1 MNTKKTLAVLLCA
14 ALALTLAACG
24 AKTDSEPLPTATP
37 EVTAT
42 PEPTAEPTEEVTIH
56 DFDIYVDA
64 FKDEYDIEITSTD
77 DGTDIA
83 DTDALYAYL
92 YNNGVTRQAV
102 QADLDEGCDSP
113 YIDGYLTYL
122 DDLDKPSEDA
132 IQPVSKSV
140 DLSNATVHSGSEFG
154 MVADVYEVDGKYYI
168 EDGHEVK
175 YDTKYNEWY
184 VDMTDDFA
192 GVQVDKTSEEIA
204 ADNKKAEED
213 TQRAKDAFESGKY
226 EDILNKYPGL

>member
-1 MNTKKTLAVLLCA
+1 MNTKKPLAVLLCA

-42 PEPTAEPTEEVTIH
+42 PEPTATSEPTAEPAEEVTIH

-64 FKDEYDIEITSTD
+64 FKDENDIEITSTD

-83 DTDALYAYL
+83 DTNALYVYL

-122 DDLDKPSEDA
+122 DDLDKPSET
-132 IQPVSKSV
+132 PSKSLDDYEV
-140 DLSNATVHSGSEFG
+140 AEDGEVIIDDWSSLVGGGSDSDVSSGFSG
-154 MVADVYEVDGKYYI
+154 MVDGSQDLHDAVKSG
-168 EDGHEVK
+168 EAQRTLDEMFARHPEWDGLRSH
-175 YDTKYNEWY
+175 
-184 VDMTDDFA
+184 
-192 GVQVDKTSEEIA
+192 
-204 ADNKKAEED
+204 
-213 TQRAKDAFESGKY
+213 
-226 EDILNKYPGL
+226 

>member
-1 MNTKKTLAVLLCA
+1 MNTKKPLAVLLSA

-42 PEPTAEPTEEVTIH
+42 PEPTAEPAEEVTIH

-64 FKDEYDIEITSTD
+64 FKDENDIEITSTD

-83 DTDALYAYL
+83 DTDALYVYL

-122 DDLDKPSEDA
+122 DDLDKPSETPSNTEIDFSKADA
-132 IQPVSKSV
+132 
-140 DLSNATVHSGSEFG
+140 VHDCSEFG
-154 MVADVYEVDGKYYI
+154 GVAGVKVYEINGHYYL
-168 EDGHEVK
+168 EDGLEL
-175 YDTKYNEWY
+175 
-184 VDMTDDFA
+184 
-192 GVQVDKTSEEIA
+192 
-204 ADNKKAEED
+204 
-213 TQRAKDAFESGKY
+213 AKDADGNWAVLVPDMGVADSITKEEIDESTQKVVDAIESGKY
-226 EDILNKYPGL
+226 DDLIKKYGLGQTN

>member
-42 PEPTAEPTEEVTIH
+42 PEPTAEPAEEVTIH

-64 FKDEYDIEITSTD
+64 FKDENDIEITSTD

-83 DTDALYAYL
+83 DTDALYVYL

-122 DDLDKPSEDA
+122 DDLDKPSET
-132 IQPVSKSV
+132 PSKSL
-140 DLSNATVHSGSEFG
+140 D
-154 MVADVYEVDGKYYI
+154 DYEVA
-168 EDGHEVK
+168 EDGEIII
-175 YDTKYNEWY
+175 
-184 VDMTDDFA
+184 DDWSSLV
-192 GVQVDKTSEEIA
+192 GGGSDSDVSVGSSGMIDRSEEL
-204 ADNKKAEED
+204 EE
-213 TQRAKDAFESGKY
+213 KIESGEAQKFAD
-226 EDILNKYPGL
+226 EWLANHPGLKP

>member
-1 MNTKKTLAVLLCA
+1 MNTKKPLAVLLCA

-37 EVTAT
+37 EVTAPPEPTAT
-42 PEPTAEPTEEVTIH
+42 PEPTAEPAEEVAIH

-64 FKDEYDIEITSTD
+64 FKDENNIEITSTD

-83 DTDALYAYL
+83 DTNALYVYL

-122 DDLDKPSEDA
+122 DDLDKPSET
-132 IQPVSKSV
+132 PSKSLDDYEV
-140 DLSNATVHSGSEFG
+140 AEDGEVIIDDWSSLVGGGSGS
-154 MVADVYEVDGKYYI
+154 DGQSGFDGI
-168 EDGHEVK
+168 EDGSQDLHEWVESGEAQK
-175 YDTKYNEWY
+175 Y
-184 VDMTDDFA
+184 VDEWLA
-192 GVQVDKTSEEIA
+192 
-204 ADNKKAEED
+204 NH
-213 TQRAKDAFESGKY
+213 
-226 EDILNKYPGL
+226 PGLKP

>member
-1 MNTKKTLAVLLCA
+1 MNTKKTLAVLLSA

-42 PEPTAEPTEEVTIH
+42 PAPTATPEPTAEPAEEVTIH

-64 FKDEYDIEITSTD
+64 FKDENDIEITSTD

-83 DTDALYAYL
+83 DTDALYVYL

-122 DDLDKPSEDA
+122 DNLDKPSET
-132 IQPVSKSV
+132 PSKSL
-140 DLSNATVHSGSEFG
+140 D
-154 MVADVYEVDGKYYI
+154 DYEVA
-168 EDGHEVK
+168 EDGEIII
-175 YDTKYNEWY
+175 DDWSERFGSSSDMQNGFDGI
-184 VDMTDDFA
+184 VDR
-192 GVQVDKTSEEIA
+192 SEELGEKVA
-204 ADNKKAEED
+204 SGELQKKLEEI
-213 TQRAKDAFESGKY
+213 QARHP
-226 EDILNKYPGL
+226 DIDM

>member
-1 MNTKKTLAVLLCA
+1 MNTKKTLAVLLSA

-42 PEPTAEPTEEVTIH
+42 PEPTAEPAEEVTIH

-64 FKDEYDIEITSTD
+64 FKDENDIEITSTD

-83 DTDALYAYL
+83 DTDALYVYL

-122 DDLDKPSEDA
+122 DDLDKPSETT
-132 IQPVSKSV
+132 SKSLDDYEV
-140 DLSNATVHSGSEFG
+140 AEDGEIIIDDWSSLVGGGSDSDVSVGSSG
-154 MVADVYEVDGKYYI
+154 MVDR
-168 EDGHEVK
+168 
-175 YDTKYNEWY
+175 
-184 VDMTDDFA
+184 
-192 GVQVDKTSEEIA
+192 SEEL
-204 ADNKKAEED
+204 EE
-213 TQRAKDAFESGKY
+213 KIESGEAQKFAD
-226 EDILNKYPGL
+226 EWLANHPGLKP

>member
-42 PEPTAEPTEEVTIH
+42 PEPTAEPAEEVTIH

-64 FKDEYDIEITSTD
+64 FKDENDIEITSTD

-83 DTDALYAYL
+83 DTNALYVYL

-122 DDLDKPSEDA
+122 DDLDKPSETT
-132 IQPVSKSV
+132 SKSL
-140 DLSNATVHSGSEFG
+140 D
-154 MVADVYEVDGKYYI
+154 DYEVA
-168 EDGHEVK
+168 EDGEIII
-175 YDTKYNEWY
+175 
-184 VDMTDDFA
+184 DDWSSLV
-192 GVQVDKTSEEIA
+192 GGGSDSDVSVGSSGMIDRSEEL
-204 ADNKKAEED
+204 EE
-213 TQRAKDAFESGKY
+213 KIESGEAQKFAD
-226 EDILNKYPGL
+226 EWLANHPGLKP

>member
-1 MNTKKTLAVLLCA
+1 MNTKKTLAVLLFA

-42 PEPTAEPTEEVTIH
+42 PEPTAEPAEEVTIH

-64 FKDEYDIEITSTD
+64 FKDENDIEITSTD

-83 DTDALYAYL
+83 DTDTLYVYL

-122 DDLDKPSEDA
+122 DNLDKPSET
-132 IQPVSKSV
+132 PSKSL
-140 DLSNATVHSGSEFG
+140 D
-154 MVADVYEVDGKYYI
+154 DYEVAEDGEIIIDDWSERFGSSGDMQNGFDGI
-168 EDGHEVK
+168 EDKSDELRK
-175 YDTKYNEWY
+175 
-184 VDMTDDFA
+184 
-192 GVQVDKTSEEIA
+192 QV
-204 ADNKKAEED
+204 
-213 TQRAKDAFESGKY
+213 ESGELQKKLD
-226 EDILNKYPGL
+226 EIQARHPDLDF

>member
-42 PEPTAEPTEEVTIH
+42 PEPTAEPAEEVTIH

-64 FKDEYDIEITSTD
+64 FKDENDIEITSTD

-83 DTDALYAYL
+83 DTNALYVYL

-122 DDLDKPSEDA
+122 DDLDKPSETPSNTEIDFSKADA
-132 IQPVSKSV
+132 
-140 DLSNATVHSGSEFG
+140 VHDGSEFG
-154 MVADVYEVDGKYYI
+154 GVAGVKVYEINGHYYLKDGL
-168 EDGHEVK
+168 EL
-175 YDTKYNEWY
+175 
-184 VDMTDDFA
+184 
-192 GVQVDKTSEEIA
+192 
-204 ADNKKAEED
+204 
-213 TQRAKDAFESGKY
+213 AKDADGNWAVLVPDMGVADSITKEEIDESTQKVVDAIESGKY
-226 EDILNKYPGL
+226 DDLIKKYGLGQTN

>member
-42 PEPTAEPTEEVTIH
+42 PELTATPEPTAEPAEEVTIH

-64 FKDEYDIEITSTD
+64 FKDENDIEITSTD

-83 DTDALYAYL
+83 DTDALYVYL

-122 DDLDKPSEDA
+122 DDLDKPSET
-132 IQPVSKSV
+132 PSKSLDDYEV
-140 DLSNATVHSGSEFG
+140 AEDGEIIIDDWSSLVGGSSDSDVSSGFSG
-154 MVADVYEVDGKYYI
+154 MVDRGQEL
-168 EDGHEVK
+168 
-175 YDTKYNEWY
+175 N
-184 VDMTDDFA
+184 
-192 GVQVDKTSEEIA
+192 
-204 ADNKKAEED
+204 
-213 TQRAKDAFESGKY
+213 DAYESG
-226 EDILNKYPGL
+226 EAQRTMDEIFANHPELDVLRSH

>member
-1 MNTKKTLAVLLCA
+1 MNTKKPLAVLLSA

-42 PEPTAEPTEEVTIH
+42 PEPTAEPAEEVTIH

-64 FKDEYDIEITSTD
+64 FKDENDIEITSTD

-83 DTDALYAYL
+83 DTDALYVYL

-122 DDLDKPSEDA
+122 DDLDKPSETPSNTEIDFSKADA
-132 IQPVSKSV
+132 
-140 DLSNATVHSGSEFG
+140 VHDGSEFG
-154 MVADVYEVDGKYYI
+154 GVAGVKVYEINGHYYLKDGL
-168 EDGHEVK
+168 EL
-175 YDTKYNEWY
+175 
-184 VDMTDDFA
+184 
-192 GVQVDKTSEEIA
+192 
-204 ADNKKAEED
+204 
-213 TQRAKDAFESGKY
+213 AKDADGNWAVLVPDMGVADSITKEEIDESTQKVVDAIESGKY
-226 EDILNKYPGL
+226 DDLIKKYGLGQTN

>member
-1 MNTKKTLAVLLCA
+1 MNTKKPLAVLFCA

-24 AKTDSEPLPTATP
+24 AKTDSEPQPTATP

-42 PEPTAEPTEEVTIH
+42 PAPTATPEPTAEPAEEVTIH

-64 FKDEYDIEITSTD
+64 FKDENDIEITSTD

-83 DTDALYAYL
+83 DTDALYVYL

-122 DDLDKPSEDA
+122 DDLDKPDENTGKNLEDYEVAEDGEIIIDDWAEKIGGSSDGDVQSGFSGIVDGSED
-132 IQPVSKSV
+132 
-140 DLSNATVHSGSEFG
+140 LR
-154 MVADVYEVDGKYYI
+154 
-168 EDGHEVK
+168 
-175 YDTKYNEWY
+175 
-184 VDMTDDFA
+184 
-192 GVQVDKTSEEIA
+192 
-204 ADNKKAEED
+204 KAV
-213 TQRAKDAFESGKY
+213 ESGEAQRTLDEMKSRHP
-226 EDILNKYPGL
+226 DWTI

>member
-1 MNTKKTLAVLLCA
+1 MNTKKPLAVLLCA

-42 PEPTAEPTEEVTIH
+42 PEPTAEPAEEVTIH

-64 FKDEYDIEITSTD
+64 FKDENDIEITSTD

-83 DTDALYAYL
+83 DTDALYVYL

-122 DDLDKPSEDA
+122 DDLDKPSETPSNTEIDFSKADA
-132 IQPVSKSV
+132 
-140 DLSNATVHSGSEFG
+140 VHDGSEFG
-154 MVADVYEVDGKYYI
+154 CTAGIKVYEINGHYYFENGYEI
-168 EDGHEVK
+168 AKNEDGSWSMIVPGLGEA
-175 YDTKYNEWY
+175 DNITK
-184 VDMTDDFA
+184 
-192 GVQVDKTSEEIA
+192 EEI
-204 ADNKKAEED
+204 DESSKQLENYY
-213 TQRAKDAFESGKY
+213 ESGQALKDLDAY
-226 EDILNKYPGL
+226 YAKHPDQQH

>member
-1 MNTKKTLAVLLCA
+1 MNTKKPFAVLLSA

-42 PEPTAEPTEEVTIH
+42 PEPTAEPAEEVTIH

-64 FKDEYDIEITSTD
+64 FKDENDIEITSTD

-83 DTDALYAYL
+83 DTDALYVYL

-122 DDLDKPSEDA
+122 DNLDKPSET
-132 IQPVSKSV
+132 PSKSL
-140 DLSNATVHSGSEFG
+140 D
-154 MVADVYEVDGKYYI
+154 DYEVAEDGEVIIDDWSERFGSSGDMQNGFDGI
-168 EDGHEVK
+168 EDKGDELMRK
-175 YDTKYNEWY
+175 Y
-184 VDMTDDFA
+184 
-192 GVQVDKTSEEIA
+192 
-204 ADNKKAEED
+204 
-213 TQRAKDAFESGKY
+213 ESGELQQKAD
-226 EDILNKYPGL
+226 EIRARHPDIYM

>member
-42 PEPTAEPTEEVTIH
+42 PEPTAEPVEEVTIH

-64 FKDEYDIEITSTD
+64 FKDENDIEITSTD

-83 DTDALYAYL
+83 DTDALYVYL

-102 QADLDEGCDSP
+102 QSDLDEGCDSP

-122 DDLDKPSEDA
+122 DDLDKPSET
-132 IQPVSKSV
+132 PSKSLDDYEV
-140 DLSNATVHSGSEFG
+140 AEDGEIIIDDWSSLVGGGSDSDVSVGSSG
-154 MVADVYEVDGKYYI
+154 MVDRGDELGEKVASGQAQKELDEMFARHPEWDGLRS
-168 EDGHEVK
+168 H
-175 YDTKYNEWY
+175 
-184 VDMTDDFA
+184 
-192 GVQVDKTSEEIA
+192 
-204 ADNKKAEED
+204 
-213 TQRAKDAFESGKY
+213 
-226 EDILNKYPGL
+226 

>member
-24 AKTDSEPLPTATP
+24 AKTDAEPLPTATP

-42 PEPTAEPTEEVTIH
+42 PEPTAEPAEEVTIH

-64 FKDEYDIEITSTD
+64 FKDENDIEITSTD

-83 DTDALYAYL
+83 DTDALYVYL

-122 DDLDKPSEDA
+122 DDLDKPSETPSNTEIDFSKADA
-132 IQPVSKSV
+132 
-140 DLSNATVHSGSEFG
+140 VHDGSEFG
-154 MVADVYEVDGKYYI
+154 GVAGVKVYEINGHYYLKDGL
-168 EDGHEVK
+168 EL
-175 YDTKYNEWY
+175 
-184 VDMTDDFA
+184 
-192 GVQVDKTSEEIA
+192 
-204 ADNKKAEED
+204 
-213 TQRAKDAFESGKY
+213 AKDADGNWAVLVPDMGVADSITKEEIDESTQKVVDAIESGKY
-226 EDILNKYPGL
+226 DDLIKKYGLGQTN

>member
-1 MNTKKTLAVLLCA
+1 MNTKKPLAVLLCA

-24 AKTDSEPLPTATP
+24 AKTDSEPQPTATP

-42 PEPTAEPTEEVTIH
+42 PEPTATPEATAEPDEEVTIH

-64 FKDEYDIEITSTD
+64 FKDENDIEITSTD

-83 DTDALYAYL
+83 DTDALYVYL

-122 DDLDKPSEDA
+122 DNLDKPDENTGKNLEDYEVA
-132 IQPVSKSV
+132 EDGEIIIDDWNEKIGGSSDGDVSV
-140 DLSNATVHSGSEFG
+140 GSSG
-154 MVADVYEVDGKYYI
+154 MVDRGEELRQKY
-168 EDGHEVK
+168 
-175 YDTKYNEWY
+175 
-184 VDMTDDFA
+184 
-192 GVQVDKTSEEIA
+192 
-204 ADNKKAEED
+204 
-213 TQRAKDAFESGKY
+213 ESGEMQK
-226 EDILNKYPGL
+226 ELDEIQARHPDLDL

>member
-1 MNTKKTLAVLLCA
+1 MNTKKPLAVLLSA

-42 PEPTAEPTEEVTIH
+42 PEPTAEPAEEVTIH

-64 FKDEYDIEITSTD
+64 FKDENDIEITSTD

-83 DTDALYAYL
+83 DTDALYVYL

-122 DDLDKPSEDA
+122 DDLDKPSETT
-132 IQPVSKSV
+132 SKSLDDYEV
-140 DLSNATVHSGSEFG
+140 AEDGEIIIDDWSSLVGGGSDSDVSVGSSG
-154 MVADVYEVDGKYYI
+154 MVDR
-168 EDGHEVK
+168 
-175 YDTKYNEWY
+175 
-184 VDMTDDFA
+184 
-192 GVQVDKTSEEIA
+192 SEEL
-204 ADNKKAEED
+204 EE
-213 TQRAKDAFESGKY
+213 KIESGEAQKFAD
-226 EDILNKYPGL
+226 EWLANHPGLKP

>member
-24 AKTDSEPLPTATP
+24 AKTDSEPVPTATP

-42 PEPTAEPTEEVTIH
+42 PEPAATPEPTAEPAEEVAIH

-64 FKDEYDIEITSTD
+64 FKDENDIEITSTD

-83 DTDALYAYL
+83 DTDALYVYL

-113 YIDGYLTYL
+113 YIDGYLAYL
-122 DDLDKPSEDA
+122 DDLDSRVKP
-132 IQPVSKSV
+132 
-140 DLSNATVHSGSEFG
+140 HR
-154 MVADVYEVDGKYYI
+154 
-168 EDGHEVK
+168 
-175 YDTKYNEWY
+175 
-184 VDMTDDFA
+184 
-192 GVQVDKTSEEIA
+192 
-204 ADNKKAEED
+204 
-213 TQRAKDAFESGKY
+213 RALMIMK
-226 EDILNKYPGL
+226 

>member
-1 MNTKKTLAVLLCA
+1 MNTKKPLAVLLCA

-42 PEPTAEPTEEVTIH
+42 PEPTAEPAEEVAIH

-64 FKDEYDIEITSTD
+64 FKDENDIEITSTD

-83 DTDALYAYL
+83 DTNALYVYL

-122 DDLDKPSEDA
+122 DDLDKPSET
-132 IQPVSKSV
+132 PSKSL
-140 DLSNATVHSGSEFG
+140 D
-154 MVADVYEVDGKYYI
+154 DYEVAEDGEVIIDDWSSLVGGGSDSDGQSGFDGI
-168 EDGHEVK
+168 EDGSQDLHD
-175 YDTKYNEWY
+175 YY
-184 VDMTDDFA
+184 
-192 GVQVDKTSEEIA
+192 TSGQMQKDLDEI
-204 ADNKKAEED
+204 
-213 TQRAKDAFESGKY
+213 RARHP
-226 EDILNKYPGL
+226 DIYM

>member
-1 MNTKKTLAVLLCA
+1 MLLCA

-42 PEPTAEPTEEVTIH
+42 PEPTAEPVEEVTIH

-64 FKDEYDIEITSTD
+64 FKDENDIEITSTD

-83 DTDALYAYL
+83 DTDALYVYL

-102 QADLDEGCDSP
+102 QSDLDEGCDSP

-122 DDLDKPSEDA
+122 DDLDKPSENTSNTTEIDFSKADA
-132 IQPVSKSV
+132 
-140 DLSNATVHSGSEFG
+140 VHDSGEFG
-154 MVADVYEVDGKYYI
+154 GDAGYKVYEINGHYYL
-168 EDGHEVK
+168 EDGLEL
-175 YDTKYNEWY
+175 
-184 VDMTDDFA
+184 
-192 GVQVDKTSEEIA
+192 
-204 ADNKKAEED
+204 
-213 TQRAKDAFESGKY
+213 AKDADGNWAVLVPDMGVADSITKEEIDESTQKVVDAIESGEY

>member
-42 PEPTAEPTEEVTIH
+42 PEPTAEPAEEVTIH

-64 FKDEYDIEITSTD
+64 FKDENDIEITSTD

-83 DTDALYAYL
+83 DTDALYVYL

-122 DDLDKPSEDA
+122 DDLDKPSETPSNTKIDFSKADA
-132 IQPVSKSV
+132 
-140 DLSNATVHSGSEFG
+140 VHDSGEFGCDTGYKVYEINGHYYFKDGSELVKDADG
-154 MVADVYEVDGKYYI
+154 NWAVLVPDLGVADSI
-168 EDGHEVK
+168 
-175 YDTKYNEWY
+175 TK
-184 VDMTDDFA
+184 
-192 GVQVDKTSEEIA
+192 EEI
-204 ADNKKAEED
+204 DESSKQLENYY
-213 TQRAKDAFESGKY
+213 ESGQALKDLDAY
-226 EDILNKYPGL
+226 YAKHPNQQH

>member
-1 MNTKKTLAVLLCA
+1 MNTKKPLAVLLCA

-24 AKTDSEPLPTATP
+24 AKTDSEPQPTATP

-42 PEPTAEPTEEVTIH
+42 PEPTTTPEPTAEPAEEVTIH

-64 FKDEYDIEITSTD
+64 FKDENDIEITSTD

-83 DTDALYAYL
+83 DTDALYVYL

-122 DDLDKPSEDA
+122 DNLDKPDENTGKNLEDYEVA
-132 IQPVSKSV
+132 EDGEIIIDDWNEKIGGSSDGDVSV
-140 DLSNATVHSGSEFG
+140 GSSG
-154 MVADVYEVDGKYYI
+154 MVDRGEELRQKY
-168 EDGHEVK
+168 
-175 YDTKYNEWY
+175 
-184 VDMTDDFA
+184 
-192 GVQVDKTSEEIA
+192 
-204 ADNKKAEED
+204 
-213 TQRAKDAFESGKY
+213 ESGEMQK
-226 EDILNKYPGL
+226 ELDEIQARHPDLDL

>member
-1 MNTKKTLAVLLCA
+1 MNTKKTLAVLLSA

-42 PEPTAEPTEEVTIH
+42 PEPTAEPAEEVTIH

-64 FKDEYDIEITSTD
+64 FKDENDIEITSTD

-83 DTDALYAYL
+83 DTDALYVYL

-122 DDLDKPSEDA
+122 DDLDKPSETPSNTEIDFSKADA
-132 IQPVSKSV
+132 
-140 DLSNATVHSGSEFG
+140 VHDGSEFG
-154 MVADVYEVDGKYYI
+154 GVAGVKVYEINGHYYLKDGL
-168 EDGHEVK
+168 EL
-175 YDTKYNEWY
+175 
-184 VDMTDDFA
+184 
-192 GVQVDKTSEEIA
+192 
-204 ADNKKAEED
+204 
-213 TQRAKDAFESGKY
+213 AKDADGNWAVLVPDMGVADSITKEEIDESTQKVVDAIESGKY
-226 EDILNKYPGL
+226 DDLIKKYGLGQTN

>member
-1 MNTKKTLAVLLCA
+1 MNTKKPLAVLLCA

-24 AKTDSEPLPTATP
+24 AKTDSEPVPTATP

-42 PEPTAEPTEEVTIH
+42 PEPTATPESTAEPAEEVAIH

-64 FKDEYDIEITSTD
+64 FKDENDIEITSTD

-83 DTDALYAYL
+83 DTDALYVYL

-122 DDLDKPSEDA
+122 DDLDKPSET
-132 IQPVSKSV
+132 PSKSLDDYEV
-140 DLSNATVHSGSEFG
+140 AEDGEVIIDDWSSLVGGSDSDVSSGSSG
-154 MVADVYEVDGKYYI
+154 MVDGSQDLHDY
-168 EDGHEVK
+168 VK
-175 YDTKYNEWY
+175 SGQMQKDL
-184 VDMTDDFA
+184 D
-192 GVQVDKTSEEIA
+192 EIQ
-204 ADNKKAEED
+204 AEHPNM
-213 TQRAKDAFESGKY
+213 Y
-226 EDILNKYPGL
+226 M

>member
-1 MNTKKTLAVLLCA
+1 MNTKKTLAVLLSA

-42 PEPTAEPTEEVTIH
+42 PEPTADPAEEVTIH

-64 FKDEYDIEITSTD
+64 FKDENDIEITSTD

-83 DTDALYAYL
+83 DTNALYVYL

-122 DDLDKPSEDA
+122 DDLDKPSETT
-132 IQPVSKSV
+132 SKSLDDYEV
-140 DLSNATVHSGSEFG
+140 AEDGEIIIDDWSSLVGGGSDSDVSVGSSG
-154 MVADVYEVDGKYYI
+154 MVDR
-168 EDGHEVK
+168 
-175 YDTKYNEWY
+175 
-184 VDMTDDFA
+184 
-192 GVQVDKTSEEIA
+192 SEEL
-204 ADNKKAEED
+204 EE
-213 TQRAKDAFESGKY
+213 KIESGEAQKFAD
-226 EDILNKYPGL
+226 EWLANHPGLKP

>member
-42 PEPTAEPTEEVTIH
+42 PEPTAEPVEEVTIH

-64 FKDEYDIEITSTD
+64 FKDENDIEITSTD

-83 DTDALYAYL
+83 DTDALYVYL

-122 DDLDKPSEDA
+122 DDLDKPSETPSNTKIDFSKADA
-132 IQPVSKSV
+132 
-140 DLSNATVHSGSEFG
+140 VHDSGEFG
-154 MVADVYEVDGKYYI
+154 CDAGYKVYEINGHYYL
-168 EDGHEVK
+168 EDGLEL
-175 YDTKYNEWY
+175 
-184 VDMTDDFA
+184 
-192 GVQVDKTSEEIA
+192 
-204 ADNKKAEED
+204 
-213 TQRAKDAFESGKY
+213 AKDADGNWAVLVPDMGVADSITKEEIDESTQKVVDAIESGEY

>member
-1 MNTKKTLAVLLCA
+1 MNTKKTLAVLLSA

-42 PEPTAEPTEEVTIH
+42 PEPTAEPVEEVTIH

-64 FKDEYDIEITSTD
+64 FKDENDIEITSTD

-122 DDLDKPSEDA
+122 DDLDKPSET
-132 IQPVSKSV
+132 PSKSL
-140 DLSNATVHSGSEFG
+140 D
-154 MVADVYEVDGKYYI
+154 DYEVA
-168 EDGHEVK
+168 EDGEVII
-175 YDTKYNEWY
+175 
-184 VDMTDDFA
+184 DDWSSLV
-192 GVQVDKTSEEIA
+192 GGGSDSDVSVGSSGM
-204 ADNKKAEED
+204 ED
-213 TQRAKDAFESGKY
+213 IGDEVRKSVESGEAQRVLDEMKSRHP
-226 EDILNKYPGL
+226 DWTI

>member
-1 MNTKKTLAVLLCA
+1 MNTKKPLAVLLCA

-24 AKTDSEPLPTATP
+24 AKTDSEPQPTATP

-42 PEPTAEPTEEVTIH
+42 PEPTATPEATAEPDEEVTIH

-64 FKDEYDIEITSTD
+64 FKDENNIEITSTD

-83 DTDALYAYL
+83 DTDALYVYL

-122 DDLDKPSEDA
+122 DDLDKPSETPSNTEIDFSKADA
-132 IQPVSKSV
+132 
-140 DLSNATVHSGSEFG
+140 VHDSSEFG
-154 MVADVYEVDGKYYI
+154 CIAGEKVYEINGHYYL
-168 EDGHEVK
+168 EDGLEL
-175 YDTKYNEWY
+175 
-184 VDMTDDFA
+184 
-192 GVQVDKTSEEIA
+192 
-204 ADNKKAEED
+204 
-213 TQRAKDAFESGKY
+213 AKDADGNWAVLVPDMGVADSITKEEIDESTQKAKDYLDSEGWKN
-226 EDILNKYPGL
+226 LKNMR

>member
-1 MNTKKTLAVLLCA
+1 MNTKKPLAVLLCA

-24 AKTDSEPLPTATP
+24 AKTDSEPMPTATP

-42 PEPTAEPTEEVTIH
+42 PEPTATPESTAEPAEEVTIH

-64 FKDEYDIEITSTD
+64 FKDENNIEITSTD

-83 DTDALYAYL
+83 DTDALYVYL

-122 DDLDKPSEDA
+122 DNLDKPSET
-132 IQPVSKSV
+132 PSKSL
-140 DLSNATVHSGSEFG
+140 D
-154 MVADVYEVDGKYYI
+154 DYEVAEDGEVIIDDWSERFGSSGDMQNGFDGI
-168 EDGHEVK
+168 EDKGDELREK
-175 YDTKYNEWY
+175 Y
-184 VDMTDDFA
+184 
-192 GVQVDKTSEEIA
+192 
-204 ADNKKAEED
+204 
-213 TQRAKDAFESGKY
+213 ESG
-226 EDILNKYPGL
+226 ELQMELDEIQARHPDLDL